1 VSAPAVRERRD
12 VREAAAAFAADVRY
26 YLTRQPRQLPS
37 RYLYDALGSALFD
50 AICELPWYPI
60 TRAEMRMLRTHAGA
74 LLGGAESPDRLVELG
89 AGNGSKLAT
98 LVSRGLPEGQPLS
111 IELVDVSPA
120 ALRTAAGAVS
130 GIPRV
135 QVTTREATY
144 EDGLELVGARRGQG
158 RVLVLFL
165 GSNIGNYDPVGAE
178 QLLRG
183 IGRALGPGDGL
194 LLGVDLVKPESELL
208 MAYDDPL
215 QVTAAFNR
223 NLLVRI
229 NRELDADFELDCF
242 RHLAL
247 WNPDF
252 SRVEM
257 HLLSTRRQ
265 RVHIGGAALS
275 LTLLEGERIWTE
287 SSYKYTAE
295 EVRRLLW
302 HCGFRECRQ
311 WIDGPGQFAL
321 TRAEI

>member
-1 VSAPAVRERRD
+1 MSAPVVRERRD
-12 VREAAAAFAADVRY
+12 VHEAAAAFAADVRH
-26 YLTRQPRQLPS
+26 YLTQHPRQLPS

-60 TRAEMRMLRTHAGA
+60 TRSEMRLLRNHASA

-98 LVSRGLPEGQPLS
+98 LVNRGLPDGQPLS
-111 IELVDVSPA
+111 IEVVVVSPA

-178 QLLRG
+178 QLLRS
-183 IGRALGPGDGL
+183 IRRALGPGDGL

-242 RHLAL
+242 RHLAV

-257 HLLSTRRQ
+257 HLVSTCRQ
-265 RVHIGGAALS
+265 HVHIGGAALS

-302 HCGFRECRQ
+302 HCGFRECRH

-321 TRAEI
+321 TRAEV

>member
-1 VSAPAVRERRD
+1 MSAPAVRERRD
-12 VREAAAAFAADVRY
+12 PREAVAAFAADVRY

-60 TRAEMRMLRTHAGA
+60 TRAETRLLRTHAGE
-74 LLGGAESPDRLVELG
+74 LLGGTGAPDRLVELG
-89 AGNGSKLAT
+89 AGNGSKLVT
-98 LVSRGLPEGQPLS
+98 LVSSGPRNDQPLS
-111 IELVDVSPA
+111 IELVDISPA
-120 ALRTAAGAVS
+120 ALQTAAAALTGVA
-130 GIPRV
+130 RV
-135 QVTTREATY
+135 QITTCEATY
-144 EDGLELVGARRGQG
+144 EEGLERVGARRGDG

-165 GSNIGNYDPVGAE
+165 GSNIGNYDPVGAH
-178 QLLRG
+178 QFLRG
-183 IGRALGPGDGL
+183 IRRALGPGDAL
-194 LLGVDLVKPESELL
+194 LLGVDLVKPEPELL
-208 MAYDDPL
+208 RAYDDPL

-229 NRELDADFELDCF
+229 NRELDADLDLDCF
-242 RHLAL
+242 RHLAV
-247 WNPDF
+247 WNPDS

-257 HLLSTRRQ
+257 HLVSTRRQ
-265 RVHIGGAALS
+265 RVHIAGAAFD

-287 SSYKYTAE
+287 SSYKYTAD

-321 TRAEI
+321 TLAAT